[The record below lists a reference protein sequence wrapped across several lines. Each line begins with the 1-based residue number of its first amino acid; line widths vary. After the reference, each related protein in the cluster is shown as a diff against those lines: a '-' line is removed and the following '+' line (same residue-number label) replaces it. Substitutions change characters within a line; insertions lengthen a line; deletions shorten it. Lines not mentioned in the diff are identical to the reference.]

1 MIPAALALSLAGGLL
16 LGGAGEGDAA
26 SEYERFEGV
35 WRFASVEVEGV
46 RQPEVSYPAHRMIM
60 ASDGTYVVVQ
70 GPRVTHGTFELDPS
84 RSPKH
89 YRFTVTSGPA
99 KGLTGIGIY
108 EVERETLKL
117 CLSLGGD
124 QRPERAVGAVVKL
137 HRGDAVPRPL
147 PGHLR
152 PRLSAATRRAWS
164 RSRTSCRR
172 PADSP

>member
-1 MIPAALALSLAGGLL
+1 MIPAALALSLAGRLL

-70 GPRVTHGTFELDPS
+70 GPRVTHGTFEVDPS
-84 RSPKH
+84 QSPKH

-108 EVERETLKL
+108 
-117 CLSLGGD
+117 
-124 QRPERAVGAVVKL
+124 
-137 HRGDAVPRPL
+137 
-147 PGHLR
+147 
-152 PRLSAATRRAWS
+152 
-164 RSRTSCRR
+164 
-172 PADSP
+172 